1 MKILLI
7 NPNRY
12 RTPPVPPLGLEYLA
26 SALARTRHECR
37 ILDLCFSDNPEAEIE
52 AAVRE
57 FRPDVAGI
65 TVRNID
71 TVLFQNNIFFL
82 DEFRS
87 FAEVLKRQGVP
98 VAAGGVGY
106 SFIPEGTLRFIGAD
120 YGIIGPGEKAL
131 PALLDMLERETAPM
145 GTILNGWEIGID
157 PEASTRREGMVD
169 HARYVREGGLLGFE
183 TQKGCFGKCP
193 YCSEGRG
200 KVHFKHPVRTAEE
213 IAGLARRGFTD
224 FHLCDTEF
232 NQNLSHCHAFLGE
245 LIEHKTD
252 IRWALYMKEEPYDD
266 RLFRLLGASGAHLV
280 TLSVPTGAHDPEH
293 VSEIRRLTRKHG
305 IRLAVD
311 YLCGFPGDTP
321 ESIGL
326 DIETLRRIEPDTVGV
341 NSILRLHPGLAI
353 TQEIFGDPGL
363 RKQLLGETMGNPDLI
378 RPVFY
383 SHITADMLREIIGED
398 SLFHIEGFE
407 RTSNYERL
415 RD

>member
-26 SALARTRHECR
+26 GALARTRHECR
-37 ILDLCFSDNPEAEIE
+37 ILDLCFLDDPAAKIE
-52 AAVRE
+52 AAVRD
-57 FRPDVAGI
+57 FRPDIAGI

-71 TVLFQNNIFFL
+71 TVLYQNNIFFL

-87 FAEVLKRQGVP
+87 YVEILKRHGMP
-98 VAAGGVGY
+98 VVAGGVGY
-106 SFIPEGTLRFIGAD
+106 SFIPEGTLRHIGAD
-120 YGIIGPGEKAL
+120 YGITGPGEKAL
-131 PALLDMLERETAPM
+131 PALLDRLEQGQAPA

-157 PEASTRREGMVD
+157 PGASTVRDGVMD

-183 TQKGCFGKCP
+183 TQKGCFGECP

-200 KVHFKHPVRTAEE
+200 TVFLKSPARVVEE
-213 IAGLARRGFTD
+213 IGDLARRGFSD

-232 NQNLSHCHAFLGE
+232 NQDLAHCHAFLEE
-245 LIEHKTD
+245 LIARGSD
-252 IRWALYMKEEPYDD
+252 IRWALYMKEEPYDE
-266 RLFRLLGASGAHLV
+266 RLFRLLKASGAHLA
-280 TLSVPTGAHDPEH
+280 TLSVPTGAHDMEH

-321 ESIGL
+321 ASIGR
-326 DIETLRRIEPDTVGV
+326 DIESLRRIEPDTVGV

-353 TQEIFGDPGL
+353 TAEIFGDPGL
-363 RKQLLGETMGNPDLI
+363 RKRLMGETGENPDLI

-398 SLFHIEGFE
+398 QLFHIEGFE

-415 RD
+415 RE